1 MTTNGSAALAVRD
14 HDGPGLAKAE
24 PPADLSTRF
33 TPEQEDLIRATC
45 CGGASKAEADVLIS
59 IAEARGLN
67 PILGECYF
75 VQRDGKWAVQASIDS
90 FRIKAERTGLYTG
103 QDEPEY
109 EYDAHGKL
117 VLARV
122 KVWRRDWP
130 RPSVGVARF
139 EEYVQT
145 TKEGTPTRFWK
156 KMPHNQLAKCA
167 EALAMRKAFPAVF
180 SKIYVTEEMQQVDN
194 DWDRP
199 APPPPPKSDPV
210 AVDMAVYVALSKSV
224 DDAETSADLAP
235 IVDAINAAKAAR
247 QVDAA
252 QVNELR
258 RLYGMKL
265 AVITKAEASG
275 TDVGALMR
283 DFESRFGAAK
293 TMADVKSVGADIHR
307 SALDEQ
313 QRDYLDT
320 VYAATVD
327 RIGAAA

>member
-1 MTTNGSAALAVRD
+1 MTTNGHALAVY
-14 HDGPGLAKAE
+14 DGPGLAKAE
-24 PPADLSTRF
+24 PPIDLSTRF

-45 CGGASKAEADVLIS
+45 CGGASKEEADVLIS

-75 VQRDGKWAVQASIDS
+75 VLRDGKWAVQASIDS
-90 FRIKAERTGLYTG
+90 FRIKAERTGLYVG

-109 EYDAHGKL
+109 EYDAKGYL
-117 VLARV
+117 LLARV

-139 EEYVQT
+139 EEYAQT
-145 TKEGTPTRFWK
+145 KAGGELTRFWK

-180 SKIYVTEEMQQVDN
+180 SKVYVTEEMDQADN
-194 DWDRP
+194 DAHALP
-199 APPPPPKSDPV
+199 ARCPPPPPKSDPI
-210 AVDMAVYVALSKSV
+210 AVDMAVYVALAKSI

-235 IVDAINAAKAAR
+235 IVTAINAAKEAR
-247 QVDAA
+247 QIDVA
-252 QVNELR
+252 QLIELR
-258 RLYGMKL
+258 RLYAMKQ
-265 AVITKAEASG
+265 AVIMKAEAAG
-275 TDVGALMR
+275 TDDGAIMK
-283 DFESRFGAAK
+283 DFEMRFGAA
-293 TMADVKSVGADIHR
+293 TSMVEVKSIGADIHR
-307 SALDEQ
+307 SSLDEQ

-320 VYAATVD
+320 VYAVTVD